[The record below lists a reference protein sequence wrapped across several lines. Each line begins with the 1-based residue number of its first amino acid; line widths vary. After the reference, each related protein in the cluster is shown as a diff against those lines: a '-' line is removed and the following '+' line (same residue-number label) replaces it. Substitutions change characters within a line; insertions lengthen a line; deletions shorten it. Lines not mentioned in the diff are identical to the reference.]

1 MFEESKIKECFFTDN
16 ISEMVSRLT
25 EDENKRFTPD
35 DAMELLE
42 RLVEANSKDDMEELS
57 MLEKIGLLVKQGFLT
72 GYAAAAELLFTF
84 FNESV
89 TELLN
94 SEREGATHENSSN

>member
-25 EDENKRFTPD
+25 EDENKRFTLAD
-35 DAMELLE
+35 GVELLGQ
-42 RLVEANSKDDMEELS
+42 LAEANSKTNLQGLS
-57 MLEKIGLLVKQGFLT
+57 RIERIGFLVKQGFLA
-72 GYAAAAELLFTF
+72 GYAVAAELLFTF

-94 SEREGATHENSSN
+94 SEREGATHGNSSN

>member
-1 MFEESKIKECFFTDN
+1 MKNQKSKSAFFTDN

-35 DAMELLE
+35 DAMELLGQ
-42 RLVEANSKDDMEELS
+42 LAEANSKTNLQGLS
-57 MLEKIGLLVKQGFLT
+57 RIERIGLLVKQGFLT

>member
-1 MFEESKIKECFFTDN
+1 MFEESKIKECFFVDN
-16 ISEMVSRLT
+16 ISEAVSQLT
-25 EDENKRFTPD
+25 ESENRRFTPD

-94 SEREGATHENSSN
+94 SEREGTTHGNGSN